1 MVPESDIQAVL
12 APFVIALC
20 QQKGGVGKTTTA
32 ACLGA
37 GLAQSGKR
45 VLMMDLAPSGNLT
58 SAFGINLNRVKRSTT
73 DLFHNTY
80 PPTSL
85 IKPTSIKRLNLIPA
99 HPSLF
104 PVPQELYRKK
114 DYELTLRKIL
124 INGDFPDYDVI
135 ILDCPP
141 GMDSLSINA
150 IACAHLAILPVVC
163 EYFSLQTLE
172 NMFRLIKLSRQR
184 ANPDMAFRLLINKL
198 DKRASLHER
207 IYAQIEEHN
216 KSALLETVIGIDIK
230 LPESQ
235 LAGIPVMTYAPKS
248 RATKQFKKL
257 TKEINGIINQL
268 IDSEPKQKDE
278 K

>member
-1 MVPESDIQAVL
+1 MAPDSDAKTGQ
-12 APFVIALC
+12 APFVIAFC
-20 QQKGGVGKTTTA
+20 QQKGGVGKTTA
-32 ACLGA
+32 ACCLGA

-45 VLMMDLAPSGNLT
+45 VLMLDLAPSGNLT

-73 DLFHNTY
+73 DLFHATY

-85 IKPTSIKRLNLIPA
+85 IKPTSIKGLNLIPA

-114 DYELTLRKIL
+114 DYELILRKIL
-124 INGDFPDYDVI
+124 VNGDFPDYDII

-150 IACAHLAILPVVC
+150 IACAHLAILPIVC

-172 NMFRLIKLSRQR
+172 HMLRLIKLSRQR
-184 ANPDMAFRLLINKL
+184 ANPDLVYRLLINKL

-216 KSALLETVIGIDIK
+216 KAALLETVIGIDIK

-235 LAGIPVMTYAPKS
+235 LAGIPVLVYDPKS
-248 RATKQFKKL
+248 RATKQFQAL
-257 TKEINGIINQL
+257 AKEITSLIDQL